1 MARGVK
7 GTSVCW
13 RGGKDIEVKREY
25 GTQQRAYIATLSG
38 RNATGCGSAGW
49 LADGAGRAVACV
61 CQQTALMTTG
71 RHEKTLRWRVFVTTT
86 CEAPG
91 A

>member
-1 MARGVK
+1 MR
-7 GTSVCW
+7 
-13 RGGKDIEVKREY
+13 EVKRV
-25 GTQQRAYIATLSG
+25 RAYLANLSG
-38 RNATGCGSAGW
+38 RNAAGCGSAGW
-49 LADGAGRAVACV
+49 LMDGAGRAVAWV

-86 CEAPG
+86 CMKRQG